1 MQLTQLAQYNASLG
15 DASKAV
21 PIIRQVL
28 NQRLALTDWTL
39 NFDPWWDK
47 VRGKPEFEALFA
59 EALLGAVKA
68 RVNELKLVA
77 K

>member
-1 MQLTQLAQYNASLG
+1 MNLDIG
-15 DASKAV
+15 DATAAAAA
-21 PIIRQVL
+21 RAGD
-28 NQRLALTDWTL
+28 ALTAAGRTA
-39 NFDPWWDK
+39 NERTMGA
-47 VRGKPEFEALFA
+47 VAQQALFT

>member
-1 MQLTQLAQYNASLG
+1 MSLDIG
-15 DASKAV
+15 DAAAAAAARARDTLTV
-21 PIIRQVL
+21 AGRRPDE
-28 NQRLALTDWTL
+28 RLMGSVAQ
-39 NFDPWWDK
+39 
-47 VRGKPEFEALFA
+47 GALFA

>member
-1 MQLTQLAQYNASLG
+1 MNLDIG
-15 DASKAV
+15 DATADAASRASD
-21 PIIRQVL
+21 
-28 NQRLALTDWTL
+28 ALTAASRTA
-39 NFDPWWDK
+39 NERTMGAVAK
-47 VRGKPEFEALFA
+47 QALFT